1 MFLTGSI
8 LFVTQAEKAM
18 RLLTTGSRFVIKM
31 ILILLAALNAAWYQW
46 KYYPNMDEWDRA
58 EKPPLGPKI
67 CAIVSLV
74 CWAGVIACGR
84 TMAYEF

>member
-1 MFLTGSI
+1 MVRAAQIVGTG
-8 LFVTQAEKAM
+8 LFGDEVEV
-18 RLLTTGSRFVIKM
+18 F
-31 ILILLAALNAAWYQW
+31 LLAGLNAAWYQW
-46 KYYPNMDEWDRA
+46 KYYPNMDEWDQA

-67 CAIVSLV
+67 CAIVSLI